1 MYARRKIL
9 VLESPLSTYSETM
22 GLNRTS
28 RVGVVEGDE
37 DYGLGGGGEIECY
50 DVGGSSGRLTTTFG
64 SGVEWS
70 ATGRMGASLLDVADG
85 EEGDFSRKAF
95 ERCRSRMRE
104 MMRRGWIEKA
114 EVRGDL
120 KRTIREAL
128 DAAGD

>member
-1 MYARRKIL
+1 LLA
-9 VLESPLSTYSETM
+9 V
-22 GLNRTS
+22 S
-28 RVGVVEGDE
+28 R
-37 DYGLGGGGEIECY
+37 
-50 DVGGSSGRLTTTFG
+50 
-64 SGVEWS
+64 
-70 ATGRMGASLLDVADG
+70 G